1 MQNLDEKVDYNLI
14 KVKELINSLVEKQ
27 IITKIEADNINPFKI
42 LEFTNSEIWKEL
54 KTAKLIVFYIYLLIH
69 IFYFF
74 LYNLIY
80 NQPK

>member
-42 LEFTNSEIWKEL
+42 LEFTKSDIWREL
-54 KTAKLIVFYIYLLIH
+54 KDSKT
-69 IFYFF
+69 
-74 LYNLIY
+74 N
-80 NQPK
+80 